1 VEEGG
6 GGGLQLVAVDLE
18 AVQREQELDALAP
31 EQSRNLALTAEI
43 EDEKLEKGVYDNS
56 FVAVSNCSKV

>member
-1 VEEGG
+1 MEEGG

>member
-1 VEEGG
+1 
-6 GGGLQLVAVDLE
+6 VDLE